1 MKTITSKD
9 TKFAGLKPALLI
21 AVALTLSLT
30 APAWAGG
37 DRNKHEDRPEVVR
50 PNERYQGRSYA
61 EWSAATLKWAIEL
74 PLAGH
79 PAIDSPDF
87 DVSAGQS
94 GNVWFL
100 GGPFGTVERTST
112 IPRNKA
118 LFISLANV
126 EVSTLEAPPF
136 YGATE
141 ADQRAQAQ
149 FFADHIVT
157 ASLACIIDGV
167 AVRHLDRYR
176 VSSPQFDFTAPT
188 PWIFGD
194 IGGSGL
200 SVGDGYYVMVEPLCR
215 GQHTIHFEALFHFD
229 AGEVPEFGPDPLDLP
244 INMTYHLTVK

>member
-1 MKTITSKD
+1 MTTEIKSFLTRGVTP
-9 TKFAGLKPALLI
+9 TLLATAI
-21 AVALTLSLT
+21 LSLG
-30 APAWAGG
+30 APSAWAGG
-37 DRNKHEDRPEVVR
+37 GERGSGEKAEVVR
-50 PNERYQGRSYA
+50 PNEKFHGKTYA

-100 GGPFGTVERTST
+100 GGPFGTVERTVT

-126 EVSTLEAPPF
+126 EVSTLEASPF

-141 ADQRAQAQ
+141 ADQRALAK

-157 ASLACIIDGV
+157 ASLVCIIDGV
-167 AVRHLDRYR
+167 AVRHLDHYR
-176 VSSPQFDFTAPT
+176 VSSPQYDFTAPT

-194 IGGSGL
+194 IGGSGT
-200 SVGDGYYVMVEPLCR
+200 SVGDGYYVMVEPLSR
-215 GQHTIHFEALFHFD
+215 GQHTVHFEALFHFD
-229 AGEVPEFGPDPLDLP
+229 GGEVPEFGGPLELP
-244 INMTYHLTVK
+244 IDMTYHLTVK